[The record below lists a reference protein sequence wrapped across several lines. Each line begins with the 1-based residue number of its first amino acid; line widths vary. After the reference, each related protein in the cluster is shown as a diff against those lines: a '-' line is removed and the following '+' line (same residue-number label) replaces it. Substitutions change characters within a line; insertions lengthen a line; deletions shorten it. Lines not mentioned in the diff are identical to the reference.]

1 MFTFLEPYIYTN
13 SLNFV
18 IGRLYAEPCLCNRLY
33 IHVSKT
39 MNLLYTYILFG
50 PISLGPQPSLLINLF
65 PNEWYRFVNNENNG
79 WGSRVYDVSNLVHCQ
94 DLVVPDQVLTSI
106 VT

>member
-50 PISLGPQPSLLINLF
+50 PISRGLLGYQVGSKGVLF
-65 PNEWYRFVNNENNG
+65 
-79 WGSRVYDVSNLVHCQ
+79 
-94 DLVVPDQVLTSI
+94 VLPP
-106 VT
+106 